1 MEIKLIIP
9 GKVVPKQSA
18 KFTQIAGFIKA
29 YQPSRVKDYANFIKL
44 CFMDKY
50 KDHNPNVFKGKML
63 EMYVTEFRI
72 VPKSKNK
79 TFKQRALAGEIRPIT
94 KPDTDNI
101 TKQVKDAL
109 NMIAY
114 PDDAQ
119 IVKDVTE
126 KFYSDIPRIEILIKE
141 ICDGSCKKEEKES
154 QKEKTDTSDN
164 T

>member
-1 MEIKLIIP
+1 MEMTLIVP
-9 GKVVPKQSA
+9 GQVVPKQSA
-18 KFTQIAGFIKA
+18 KFTQVAGFIKA

-50 KDHNPNVFKGKML
+50 KEHNPDTLKGKML
-63 EMYVTEFRI
+63 EMHVKEFRA
-72 VPKSKNK
+72 VPKSKTK
-79 TFKQRALAGEIRPIT
+79 TFKQRALAGDLRPIT

-119 IVKDVTE
+119 IVRDVTE
-126 KFYSDIPRIEILIKE
+126 KFYSDRPRVEIYIRELAN
-141 ICDGSCKKEEKES
+141 DR
-154 QKEKTDTSDN
+154 D
-164 T
+164 